1 MHLISY
7 SVFLYDMMYLLSRFS
22 TTHSQYLFLLEYLL
36 VNASLFF
43 AVTGFVLWRRG
54 KWPLLFLASIIL
66 AIPAI
71 TKKAAKE
78 YPTIDREWD
87 ISRHDDSME
96 RKVRSMVGC
105 RVGSDNLSA

>member
-1 MHLISY
+1 MHLY
-7 SVFLYDMMYLLSRFS
+7 FS
-22 TTHSQYLFLLEYLL
+22 QSLD
-36 VNASLFF
+36 LFF
-43 AVTGFVLWRRG
+43 GGGG

-87 ISRHDDSME
+87 ISRHDDSIE